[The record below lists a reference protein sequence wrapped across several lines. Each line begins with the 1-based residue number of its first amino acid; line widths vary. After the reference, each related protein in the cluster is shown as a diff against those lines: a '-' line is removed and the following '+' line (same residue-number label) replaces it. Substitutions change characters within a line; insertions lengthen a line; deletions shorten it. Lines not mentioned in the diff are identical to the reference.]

1 MYVHL
6 GGGCLIQ
13 AEEIIGIF
21 SVKDDQEL
29 YKNIKSKKNEYY
41 EAENLSENGMIESI
55 VLTDKKIYLSGIS
68 ALTLQKRINKNLIN
82 HNGGNNG

>member
-21 SVKDDQEL
+21 SVKDDEEF
-29 YKNIKSKKNEYY
+29 YKKIKNNKDEYY
-41 EAENLSENGMIESI
+41 EAENLSEDGKVDSI
-55 VLTDKKIYLSGIS
+55 ILTEEKVYLSGIS
-68 ALTLQKRINKNLIN
+68 ALTLQKRINENLIN
-82 HNGGNNG
+82 HNGGDNG